1 MYNNVKNAKSLLLFF
16 RQKKGLSQ
24 YKMARWLGISRD
36 VLANYENDRTRIPAD
51 ILLKFDLSE
60 LYQDKPAN
68 QTAQEAL

>member
-1 MYNNVKNAKSLLLFF
+1 
-16 RQKKGLSQ
+16 
-24 YKMARWLGISRD
+24 MARWLGISRD